1 VPPIAFDKSIA
12 KEGGI
17 LSPILSNI
25 YLHEFDKHM
34 ETLIDKYSD
43 KSIKISKVNPTIV
56 KYSDKLTKLQ
66 NDYNISKDV
75 LRLKEIKKVRKER
88 NLIPSR
94 IRTGKRVYYCRYA
107 DD

>member
-1 VPPIAFDKSIA
+1 VPQ
-12 KEGGI
+12 GGI

-25 YLHEFDKHM
+25 YLHELDKYM

-66 NDYNISKDV
+66 NDYNESKDV
-75 LRLKEIKKVRKER
+75 LILKEIKKVRKER